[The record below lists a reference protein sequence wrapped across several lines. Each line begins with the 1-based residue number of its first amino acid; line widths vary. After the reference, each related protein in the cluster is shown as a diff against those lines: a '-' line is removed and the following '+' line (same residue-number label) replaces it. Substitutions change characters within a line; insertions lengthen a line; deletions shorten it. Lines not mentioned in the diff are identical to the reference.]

1 MSARAGVGA
10 RQECAIA
17 VPARLRVGR
26 AGCPFASGTALYT
39 LKGRQKGALCNICA
53 ASFLKLSPSP
63 RALLVRRSPLP
74 SVVRTRQRARDV
86 PPLLFFR
93 KRDLLAQFLP
103 RAAFGNSASVFWCG
117 GHCSTLALACG
128 PVRATAAETE
138 ALGPRPARSTS
149 SRPTHS
155 GPSLTS
161 PDHYLRTHLPGPAL
175 SEPTSC
181 APQVIHRP
189 TRMVKSAA
197 FWRSQPSPHA
207 VPSLAPPRASSQPSA
222 PARPTPSMHSRTC
235 YLQPPGSII

>member
-1 MSARAGVGA
+1 MYLRARAKHSTLC
-10 RQECAIA
+10 R
-17 VPARLRVGR
+17 VP
-26 AGCPFASGTALYT
+26 LYT
-39 LKGRQKGALCNICA
+39 LLSTALSSGRRN
-53 ASFLKLSPSP
+53 
-63 RALLVRRSPLP
+63 
-74 SVVRTRQRARDV
+74 
-86 PPLLFFR
+86 FR
-93 KRDLLAQFLP
+93 LAQFLP
-103 RAAFGNSASVFWCG
+103 RAAFGNSASVFLVRR
-117 GHCSTLALACG
+117 SLLQLALACG

-189 TRMVKSAA
+189 TRMVKSATTHTVLV
-197 FWRSQPSPHA
+197 RSQPSPHA

>member
-1 MSARAGVGA
+1 MHAKSAPLLFPHVPEWGGLGA
-10 RQECAIA
+10 LSLQE
-17 VPARLRVGR
+17 PHFTPERS
-26 AGCPFASGTALYT
+26 P
-39 LKGRQKGALCNICA
+39 KGRLCATCA

-103 RAAFGNSASVFWCG
+103 RAAFGNSASVFLCG
-117 GHCSTLALACG
+117 GHCAQLALACG

-181 APQVIHRP
+181 APQVIHRS
-189 TRMVKSAA
+189 SACC
-197 FWRSQPSPHA
+197 SC
-207 VPSLAPPRASSQPSA
+207 VSL
-222 PARPTPSMHSRTC
+222 RPW
-235 YLQPPGSII
+235 G